1 MTNRH
6 IYEDAETNTLVIPME
21 QITRLDKTFSTDLMM
36 STNPPY
42 RYTLDTIEQ
51 MTIETSAPACSFT
64 FLGELGTARPA
75 SPMDVKKVIHNG
87 PATVVMFADGS
98 KYVSRCREGDKQSDG
113 VGTLTCILRKT
124 MHNKR
129 VDVFE
134 KAIKAIAKLFTS
146 AGDLHALAKALDT
159 YAKYLEA

>member
-1 MTNRH
+1 MTDRH
-6 IYEDAETNTLVIPME
+6 IYEDVETNTLVIPME
-21 QITRLDKTFSTDLMM
+21 QITRLDKTFSTELAID
-36 STNPPY
+36 TNPPDTY
-42 RYTLDTIEQ
+42 KLGTIEQ
-51 MTIETSAPACSFT
+51 MTIETSAPVGSSIC
-64 FLGELGTARPA
+64 LNELGTFRPA
-75 SPMDVKKVIHNG
+75 SPTDVKKVIHNG

-146 AGDLHALAKALDT
+146 AGDLHALAKALEV
-159 YAKYLEA
+159 YAKYLEG